1 MQENEMKE
9 LEEMVE
15 AVYKKYGERISIEAA
30 KIISDQFHKDFEEEV
45 VKILKK
51 QSRAFKRGPKLKED
65 GKGYIKM
72 LEKHIKEL
80 CVPFDRYANKEED
93 TLYKYSKDKLQYI
106 LCDMGLYSV
115 NIPLAYS
122 NVYRDLLNTIVE
134 FYSDYNFEDVC
145 YSHAIWNE

>member
-15 AVYKKYGERISIEAA
+15 DIYKKCGERISIEAA

-65 GKGYIKM
+65 GKRYIKM

-80 CVPFDRYANKEED
+80 CVPFDRYADKEEN

>member
-1 MQENEMKE
+1 MKE

-65 GKGYIKM
+65 GKRYIKM

-80 CVPFDRYANKEED
+80 CVPFDRYADKEEN
-93 TLYKYSKDKLQYI
+93 TLHKYSKDKLQYI